1 MQSDDSSH
9 IITTIQDDD
18 QEIESE
24 PTQSQE
30 VMISIKSKTQPIRL
44 NDYEM
49 FLDQAIW
56 ENGDLVEE
64 AMMVESKPLDHVQ
77 AIKYENWK
85 CAMNE
90 ELKAIEKEKN

>member
-1 MQSDDSSH
+1 MQGDDSSH

-18 QEIESE
+18 QEIEYE

-30 VMISIKSKTQPIRL
+30 VMRSKKSKTQSIRL
-44 NDYEM
+44 NAYEM
-49 FLDQAIW
+49 FPDQAIW

-64 AMMVESKPLDHVQ
+64 AMMVESEPLDHVQ

-85 CAMNE
+85 YAMNE

>member
-1 MQSDDSSH
+1 MEFYDKKGWNWLKIPSMIMQSDDSSH

-49 FLDQAIW
+49 FLDQAI
-56 ENGDLVEE
+56 
-64 AMMVESKPLDHVQ
+64 
-77 AIKYENWK
+77 
-85 CAMNE
+85 
-90 ELKAIEKEKN
+90 